1 MQTTSLKQI
10 QQFCEQLAREFQP
23 ERIVLFGSHA
33 YGKPH
38 PFSDVDL
45 LVVMS
50 FDGSP
55 LQQAARILTKLEPK
69 MSVDLLVRTPEQV
82 RQRLAMQDSFMQDI
96 LKRGK
101 VTYEAYHPG
110 MARNG
115 QEWIDK
121 AEGDFV
127 SALTLYRARKHPN

>member
-33 YGKPH
+33 YGQPH

-45 LVVMS
+45 LVVMP
-50 FDGSP
+50 FEGSP
-55 LQQAARILTKLEPK
+55 LQQAARILTRLEPQ

-101 VTYEAYHPG
+101 VTYEAHHPG
-110 MARNG
+110 M
-115 QEWIDK
+115 D
-121 AEGDFV
+121 
-127 SALTLYRARKHPN
+127 

>member
-101 VTYEAYHPG
+101 VTYEAHHPG

-115 QEWIDK
+115 LIK
-121 AEGDFV
+121 PRVISF
-127 SALTLYRARKHPN
+127 PP